1 MLLSPSLFLNLSC
14 GKLTTSLSLLYLH
27 HGSVIVQS
35 CATFPKTSQ
44 AKLERNENLTFNSCL
59 VPSLTLLLRILLQKL
74 IGALPTAT
82 LTVHVLQRHCVLWP
96 IMVAL
101 NWARFTKR
109 YVTATLASVAALFL
123 FWKVEKEAAGSVK
136 EFIRLWMTDVLMDAA
151 RRAW

>member
-82 LTVHVLQRHCVLWP
+82 LTVHILQRHCVLWP

-109 YVTATLASVAALFL
+109 SVTASISCGLISIL
-123 FWKVEKEAAGSVK
+123 KGRKGGSGKCQGVYSPLDD
-136 EFIRLWMTDVLMDAA
+136 RCSNG
-151 RRAW
+151 RS